1 MHPKAG
7 GVVLGA
13 GILGLSLLVSVPVR
27 AQVAGATLSGVITD
41 PAGAVVPNASMS
53 VKYVATGESIATQTN
68 SAGRYEVPN
77 LMPGDYEVSVSAEG
91 FSTNVAM
98 VTITASAHQAFNL
111 TLRAALALEDLGF
124 LPAQTQGSAQ
134 DQARLDKRS
143 HMLQLH
149 QRLGL
154 ITVVPLAAT
163 LISSTLA
170 AGKNSSS
177 TERDLHGALGAV
189 TTGLYLTSAYYAIF
203 APKVPGTKTRG
214 PIRLH
219 KVLAWIHGPGMILT
233 PVLGAMAFAQR
244 SRGERV
250 HGIASAHGAVA
261 VVTAAAYGAAILSVS
276 VKF

>member
-41 PAGAVVPNASMS
+41 PAGAVVPNATMS

-98 VTITASAHQAFNL
+98 VTITASAQQAFNL

-134 DQARLDKRS
+134 HQTRLANRA
-143 HMLQLH
+143 HMLQVH

-154 ITVVPLAAT
+154 VTV
-163 LISSTLA
+163 
-170 AGKNSSS
+170 
-177 TERDLHGALGAV
+177 
-189 TTGLYLTSAYYAIF
+189 
-203 APKVPGTKTRG
+203 
-214 PIRLH
+214 
-219 KVLAWIHGPGMILT
+219 
-233 PVLGAMAFAQR
+233 
-244 SRGERV
+244 
-250 HGIASAHGAVA
+250 
-261 VVTAAAYGAAILSVS
+261 
-276 VKF
+276 